1 MPRKVLIV
9 DDDVDLVTAATAAL
23 ELGGYEVA
31 SAHSG
36 AEGLAKAREE
46 TPDAIVLDVT
56 METTGAGFKTA
67 RSLKEEEATRHIPIL
82 MLTSINR
89 SEVGLRYGAD
99 EDWNPVD
106 VFLDKPLSAQQLI
119 EEVGKLLDET
129 DVQGDA
135 GGNEAR

>member
-1 MPRKVLIV
+1 MAKTVLLI

-23 ELGGYEVA
+23 ELAGYAVT

-36 AEGLAKAREE
+36 VEGLAKAQAE

-56 METTGAGFKTA
+56 METVGAGFKVA
-67 RSLKEEEATRHIPIL
+67 RSLREDESTRRIPLL

-89 SEVGLRYGAD
+89 TDVGLRYGAD

-106 VFLDKPLSAQQLI
+106 MFLDKPVSAEQLVA
-119 EEVGKLLDET
+119 EVGKLL
-129 DVQGDA
+129 A
-135 GGNEAR
+135 GAEA